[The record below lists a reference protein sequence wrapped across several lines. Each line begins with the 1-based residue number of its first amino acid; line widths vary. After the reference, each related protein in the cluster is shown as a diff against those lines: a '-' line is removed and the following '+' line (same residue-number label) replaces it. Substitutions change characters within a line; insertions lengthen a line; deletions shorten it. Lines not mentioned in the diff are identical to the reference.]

1 MRAIL
6 AAVVGALL
14 GVAVAV
20 GVVFACTAGVGA
32 PRDIGVALL
41 VGVASLLV
49 GGAAGGVA
57 GYVIFRRR
65 SGR

>member
-1 MRAIL
+1 MRVVL

-20 GVVFACTAGVGA
+20 GVVFACSASVGSPRGIGTAT
-32 PRDIGVALL
+32 R
-41 VGVASLLV
+41 VGVVSLLV
-49 GGAAGGVA
+49 GGVAGGVA